1 MADPGVHCVCVC
13 AREGHPA
20 LPHHAHQEVSKLV
33 VSPSIHSLTLTLTAP
48 PPPIRVLDQF
58 PGTEM
63 AKFAGYCQQ
72 NMRRTKHREHPP
84 SRNEIIACLVSVGTC
99 PRCSELL
106 S

>member
-1 MADPGVHCVCVC
+1 MSPVH
-13 AREGHPA
+13 AQLNPA
-20 LPHHAHQEVSKLV
+20 
-33 VSPSIHSLTLTLTAP
+33 LTAP

-72 NMRRTKHREHPP
+72 NMRRTKHREHPS
-84 SRNEIIACLVSVGTC
+84 SRNEIIACLVSASTR

-106 S
+106 PWR